1 MIVLHLVNRLLAA
14 VVSLAIVVAAVI
26 VSVEVVRWALDMSSW
41 LVPWRRWGPALEDLR
56 ADDQAVL
63 AAAAVAAALGLLL
76 LAFEL
81 KRRRP
86 DALPTRPL
94 LEGAP
99 TVTTRAGVG
108 NAATTAARGVSGVS
122 QASAAVRRSTVSLRV
137 RTRARGAAPGLTEEV
152 RSAVEQALADL
163 ELARA
168 PRVKVSVEEKH

>member
-14 VVSLAIVVAAVI
+14 VVAVAVVVVAVI
-26 VSVEVVRWALDMSSW
+26 VSVEVVRWALDLSAW
-41 LVPWRRWGPALEDLR
+41 LVPWRRWGAALADLR
-56 ADDQAVL
+56 ADDQALLV
-63 AAAAVAAALGLLL
+63 ASAVTAAVGLLL

-94 LEGAP
+94 LEGVP
-99 TVTTRAGVG
+99 TVATRAGVG

-137 RTRARGAAPGLTEEV
+137 RTRARGAGPGLTEQV
-152 RSAVEQALADL
+152 SSAVEQALADL
-163 ELARA
+163 ELVRT
-168 PRVKVSVEEKH
+168 PRVKVSVEEKR